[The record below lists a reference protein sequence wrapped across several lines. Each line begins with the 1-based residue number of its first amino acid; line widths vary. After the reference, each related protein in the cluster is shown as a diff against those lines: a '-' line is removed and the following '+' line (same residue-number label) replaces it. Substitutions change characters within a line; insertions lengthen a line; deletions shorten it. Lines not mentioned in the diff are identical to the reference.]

1 MKKSIKFLRALGIIG
16 LIALVVIQ
24 FIPVEENNQGY
35 QSVLAFEAETN
46 VSHELAEIFRANCY
60 DCHSNQTQYPW
71 YSAVA
76 PINFWLDEHVRDG
89 KKHFNVSQWSEYS
102 VKRKDHK
109 LEELIEEVEETE
121 MPLPSYTWVHGDLTE
136 TERQTLMDWAQM
148 TRLTYRLELEAKSV
162 EPGMN

>member
-1 MKKSIKFLRALGIIG
+1 MKKSIKYLRALGIIG
-16 LIALVVIQ
+16 LIAFAVIQ

-35 QSVLAFEAETN
+35 QSVLAFETETN
-46 VSHELAEIFRANCY
+46 VSPELAEVLRANCY

-71 YSAVA
+71 YSSVA

-109 LEELIEEVEETE
+109 LEELIEEVEESE

-136 TERQTLMDWAQM
+136 TERQTLIDWAQM
-148 TRLTYRLELEAKSV
+148 ARLSYRMEQKVKSAVPEL
-162 EPGMN
+162 N

>member
-1 MKKSIKFLRALGIIG
+1 MKKSIKYLRALGIIG
-16 LIALVVIQ
+16 LIGFAVIQ

-35 QSVLAFEAETN
+35 QSVLAFETETN
-46 VSHELAEIFRANCY
+46 VSPELAEVFRANCY

-71 YSAVA
+71 YSSVA

-136 TERQTLMDWAQM
+136 TERQTLIDWAQM
-148 TRLTYRLELEAKSV
+148 ARLSYRMEQEVKSAVPEL
-162 EPGMN
+162 N